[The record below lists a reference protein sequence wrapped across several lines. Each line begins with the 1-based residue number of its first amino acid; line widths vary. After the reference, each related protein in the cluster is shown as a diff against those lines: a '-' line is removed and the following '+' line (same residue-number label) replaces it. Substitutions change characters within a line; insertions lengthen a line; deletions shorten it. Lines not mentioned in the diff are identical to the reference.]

1 MPWSGKS
8 FSERHNH
15 KLKGKAAEKAAA
27 QANAI
32 LEKTGDE
39 GMAIA
44 VANKNAK
51 KRTRADKIK
60 AMYKGK

>member
-8 FSERHNH
+8 FSDRHNH
-15 KLKGKAAEKAAA
+15 KLKGEAAEKAAS

-32 LEKTGDE
+32 LRSTDDE

-51 KRTRADKIK
+51 KKTKDYERLYKKDK
-60 AMYKGK
+60 

>member
-1 MPWSGKS
+1 MPWTPETIKA
-8 FSERHNH
+8 HNH
-15 KLKGKAAEKAAA
+15 KLKGKKAEDAAA

-39 GMAIA
+39 GLALS

-51 KRTRADKIK
+51 KK
-60 AMYKGK
+60 YKGSNLYKKKD